1 MKNPALRAP
10 GSGPTVA
17 APPAL
22 LCRCGCGR
30 PVTIRKGKPNHYVHG
45 HNPRGKRLS
54 AETRRRM
61 SEAQTERHRRA
72 DEELERLNAAG
83 YLNLTQVAEKR
94 KVAPNTVSRWVAEGF
109 LRPEPE
115 RHIVEQEHLYLVSLE
130 ELERFRGED
139 WPRIVRHVGS
149 RRLPHWSP
157 RSQQRW
163 SGRANGRK
171 GAPPQGYS
179 SLQAKAVRQLHQD
192 EGLGYKRLSK
202 RTGLSVQ
209 QIRDILSEPEP
220 KLCECGCGQ
229 PAPIAK
235 GTSRRDGA
243 VKGQPL
249 RFVHGHN
256 GRRGQNTP
264 RRVF

>member
-1 MKNPALRAP
+1 
-10 GSGPTVA
+10 
-17 APPAL
+17 
-22 LCRCGCGR
+22 
-30 PVTIRKGKPNHYVHG
+30 VTIRKGKPNHYVHG

-130 ELERFRGED
+130 ELERFNVEE
-139 WPRIVRHVGS
+139 WPRLQQRTNI
-149 RRLPHWSP
+149 LPHWSWLSV
-157 RSQQRW
+157 RRQT
-163 SGRANGRK
+163 GRK
-171 GAPPQGYS
+171 AGRLGAPKPTCDDDQVKLARKIKAKYS
-179 SLQAKAVRQLHQD
+179 KLGRGTIAGMVTEATGKQTTEKQVR
-192 EGLGYKRLSK
+192 RM
-202 RTGLSVQ
+202 
-209 QIRDILSEPEP
+209 LSEPEP
-220 KLCECGCGQ
+220 IVTLCECGCGQ
-229 PAPIAK
+229 PAPIAR